1 MGSMSWRWALSA
13 STAALACS
21 FDLDPLDTGTGGQGG
36 IAIVGGA
43 GGASASGGQ
52 DAGATGGQG
61 GGATGGFGGS
71 GLGGS
76 GGGGGNDATCTAYCQ
91 NALAAGCNSDTLA
104 KCHASCI
111 YGFTYYA
118 ACLAS
123 YDAWLKCGASGSII
137 CAGGHPYPAACD
149 AEDEAF
155 TFCLYYFEPVC
166 SVPSQAPSQGA
177 CYAGAACNPVTNQ
190 GCPSS
195 SSCVYA
201 GSGQFE
207 CDPGTFNIPLC
218 QPCGTHSNSC
228 ARGYDCYGDYFET
241 CARYCCTDA
250 DCGGAPGSC
259 RDVSG
264 PYLRFCAQ

>member
-1 MGSMSWRWALSA
+1 MSWRWALSA
-13 STAALACS
+13 SAAAVACS

-36 IAIVGGA
+36 IAIVGGT

-61 GGATGGFGGS
+61 GGGTGGFGGS

-76 GGGGGNDATCTAYCQ
+76 GGGNDATCTAYCQ
-91 NALAAGCNSDTLA
+91 NAVAAGCNSDTLA
-104 KCHASCI
+104 KCHASCM
-111 YGFTYYA
+111 YSFTYYA

-123 YDAWLKCGASGSII
+123 YDAWLKCGAGGSMVCSG
-137 CAGGHPYPAACD
+137 GYPYPAACD

-177 CYAGAACNPVTNQ
+177 CYAGAACNPITNQ

-201 GSGQFE
+201 GSGGFA
-207 CDPGTFNIPLC
+207 CTPGTFNIPLC
-218 QPCGTHSNSC
+218 QPCGTQSNSC